1 MSAFAD
7 EPREEQDLPVQ
18 STVEETMR
26 DPCARLYVHLVWATW
41 DRLPLLDAALRDRV
55 YRCIVA
61 EAGALR
67 CPVGAIGG
75 IEDHVHVLVRC
86 APSVAVSDLVKQ
98 MKGASSRLVRQQI
111 RPGEF
116 FKWQG
121 SYGAF
126 SIAHSDV
133 PRVRS
138 YVRRQ
143 EEHHRTGRLSHAL
156 EQTSVGAP
164 GSRPN
169 ADRSAKADITFP

>member
-1 MSAFAD
+1 
-7 EPREEQDLPVQ
+7 
-18 STVEETMR
+18 MR
-26 DPCARLYVHLVWATW
+26 DPCAHLYVHLVWATW
-41 DRLPLLDAALRDRV
+41 DRLPLLDPALRDRV
-55 YRCIVA
+55 YRCIIA

-86 APSVAVSDLVKQ
+86 APSVAVADLVKQ
-98 MKGASSRLVRQQI
+98 VKGSSSRLVQREV

-126 SIAHSDV
+126 SISRSDV
-133 PRVRS
+133 ARVRG

-143 EEHHRTGRLSHAL
+143 EEHHNTGRLSPAL
-156 EQTSVGAP
+156 ERTS
-164 GSRPN
+164 
-169 ADRSAKADITFP
+169 ADAAALPPRRDPSAKADIASP

>member
-1 MSAFAD
+1 M
-7 EPREEQDLPVQ
+7 
-18 STVEETMR
+18 MR

-41 DRLPLLDAALRDRV
+41 DRLPLLDPALRDRV
-55 YRCIVA
+55 YRCIIA

-98 MKGASSRLVRQQI
+98 VKGTSSRLVQREV
-111 RPGEF
+111 RSGEYF
-116 FKWQG
+116 RWQG

-126 SIAHSDV
+126 SIAQSDV
-133 PRVRS
+133 PRVRG

-143 EEHHRTGRLSHAL
+143 EEHHRTGRLSPAL
-156 EQTSVGAP
+156 ERTSAGAP
-164 GSRPN
+164 SPRSRP
-169 ADRSAKADITFP
+169 DPSAKADIAFP